1 MSEAECYTN
10 QKYYLFIFCGVKML
24 YNCCIV
30 DFGILC
36 LFINDDLKIPLRS
49 QCNDPARYETRLN
62 LELPVTCVRVRA
74 IGRFEDRIGCDQ
86 IEETC
91 NVDANNIIAEFSQ

>member
-36 LFINDDLKIPLRS
+36 LFINDDLEIPLRS
-49 QCNDPARYETRLN
+49 QCPETNVVRER
-62 LELPVTCVRVRA
+62 ELINVLVRA
-74 IGRFEDRIGCDQ
+74 RPQNQAACLR
-86 IEETC
+86 
-91 NVDANNIIAEFSQ
+91 